1 VHILETAKNLV
12 EKELDVLVTENLV
25 RFNDLG
31 EISLHQ
37 VRHDVKFIEL
47 LKGFRLQ
54 NTFD

>member
-1 VHILETAKNLV
+1 MHILETAKNLV
-12 EKELDVLVTENLV
+12 EEELDVLVTENLV

-37 VRHDVKFIEL
+37 VRHDIKFIEL